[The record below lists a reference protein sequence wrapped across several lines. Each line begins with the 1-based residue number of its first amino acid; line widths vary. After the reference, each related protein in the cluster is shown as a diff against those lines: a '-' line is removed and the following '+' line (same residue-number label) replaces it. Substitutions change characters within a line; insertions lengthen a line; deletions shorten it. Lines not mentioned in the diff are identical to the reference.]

1 MATESESLKPIWTTR
16 DKIIVAVC
24 ALGWLFIVLRY
35 YPGDIGRSMYETG
48 LKMFWSSGLAAI
60 FTRLLVR
67 FLAWIEK
74 TKSSWPRIIKIF
86 LALAIAF
93 GIMLAIEDYKKYH
106 LRPATEVSRPQIL
119 SLPNHLSCQMIR
131 EKGQ

>member
-1 MATESESLKPIWTTR
+1 MTTEPESLKPIWTTR
-16 DKIIVAVC
+16 DKIIVAIS
-24 ALGWLFIVLRY
+24 ALGWLLIVLRY

-48 LKMFWSSGLAAI
+48 LKIFWSLGLAAI

-93 GIMLAIEDYKKYH
+93 GVMLAIEDYRIHYKQPDKKVPD
-106 LRPATEVSRPQIL
+106 RKVSSSL
-119 SLPNHLSCQMIR
+119 SHVHADRICS
-131 EKGQ
+131 G